1 MVNDPLSD
9 MVIRLKN
16 ASLARK
22 RAVFVSYSNFNF
34 AVASLLERT
43 GFVLSV
49 TRKGKRGR
57 KYLEVTLQYDD
68 KQPRISGV
76 RRISKPSRRVYMKA
90 HDIKPVRRG
99 FGALVLSTPAGVLTG
114 SDART
119 ANVGGEALFQIW

>member
-22 RAVFVSYSNFNF
+22 QAVFVSYSNFNF
-34 AVASLLERT
+34 AVASLLERA

-57 KYLEVTLQYDD
+57 KYLEVTLRYDD

-99 FGALVLSTPAGVLTG
+99 FGALVLSTPSGVLTG

-119 ANVGGEALFQIW
+119 AHVGGEALFQIW